1 MTIGSRPNSAIQSKN
16 PSVFK
21 SNPVYPVDDN
31 LAPTDS
37 TPRSESQQS
46 ILKTV
51 TEILDGGT
59 GRLKTAAHSL
69 VLESVLATEIKVRCV
84 FLRIGDIDTLNE
96 RYYAEVLFEAS
107 WTDPLL
113 KFETTYDPNVHWNP
127 NLIIINSIGDQKRD
141 VWYSLAKSS
150 DSDCLEIT
158 EHQRIKGL
166 FWEKMELQH
175 FPVDVQELSI
185 QITTGKQNQD
195 HTNSVKFLK
204 HIKKQSGVN
213 RTIFTDEQE
222 WYLYEHVEININE
235 QIEQLSDNLE
245 LEKHNMVTCSCHVA

>member
-84 FLRIGDIDTLNE
+84 FLRIGDIDTLK
-96 RYYAEVLFEAS
+96 L
-107 WTDPLL
+107 LL
-113 KFETTYDPNVHWNP
+113 KE
-127 NLIIINSIGDQKRD
+127 
-141 VWYSLAKSS
+141 SLAV
-150 DSDCLEIT
+150 
-158 EHQRIKGL
+158 RAVG
-166 FWEKMELQH
+166 
-175 FPVDVQELSI
+175 PVLNGTDR
-185 QITTGKQNQD
+185 
-195 HTNSVKFLK
+195 SVPLNVYPGGADDERLPE
-204 HIKKQSGVN
+204 SVVGVG
-213 RTIFTDEQE
+213 
-222 WYLYEHVEININE
+222 
-235 QIEQLSDNLE
+235 
-245 LEKHNMVTCSCHVA
+245 